1 MNSYTVSKYANA
13 YFNVVRDAN
22 AFSLIEADL
31 RVLKPVFEKYSCVF
45 KGMDGP
51 TVNMHSR
58 ILFVQKILTEYK
70 FHKLT
75 KNLLN
80 VLAEYGCLGILG
92 QVISQYLELH
102 KKLKK
107 ELSLDVIS
115 VQKLNVAEIN
125 CIKNFFHKEF
135 KRKITLNNILDPS
148 ILGGLILKTGSFV
161 LDGSVAN
168 RLRTLEFTLHNES
181 N

>member
-13 YFNVVRDAN
+13 YFNVVREAS
-22 AFSLIEADL
+22 AFTLIEVDL
-31 RVLKPVFEKYSCVF
+31 RVLRPVFEKYSCVF
-45 KGMDGP
+45 ERMDSS
-51 TVNMHSR
+51 TVNVRSR
-58 ILFVQKILTEYK
+58 ILFVQKILAEHK
-70 FHKLT
+70 FHKFT
-75 KNLLN
+75 KNLLK
-80 VLAEYGCLGILG
+80 VLAEYGCLGVLG
-92 QVISQYLELH
+92 QVISEYLELH
-102 KKLKK
+102 KKFKK

-125 CIKNFFHKEF
+125 CIKAFFNKEF

-161 LDGSVAN
+161 LDGSIAN
-168 RLRTLEFTLHNES
+168 RLKTLEFTLHNES